1 MNPVVSS
8 VRGVNAAKVAALFGT
23 ASFVTLAGLSVA
35 QAQVNE
41 VLITGSLIAGAPSV
55 GVPVTNVGEE
65 QFQEMG
71 AITAAEMLRGV
82 PAIDVDASLTSL
94 RGGGTTGYGQN
105 VAIHG
110 FAGSGGDATTLLL
123 IDGRRW
129 PIQGHGGDT
138 VDPSII
144 PQLAVERID
153 ILTAG
158 ASAVYGSDAVTGV
171 INVVLKKDFDGA
183 MSNVNLS
190 MPVHV
195 GQGIKI
201 SASHLHGVSWDTGNI
216 TLTGE
221 TYFQQRVQGSAFPDL
236 YTANFEPW
244 GLPDRTPLGS
254 QHPGVISLGS
264 PSIGANPALPSGLN
278 ATTGTRFCSNCYYIP
293 HGAGANWG
301 DYATNGSNYPRLN
314 WANDIQPNQFIY
326 GERNEDNQRNPYH
339 DGWATPQQ
347 QREAFVGTFN
357 QTLTDDLFG
366 LGEVALTGTTFY
378 SNRKGTMYFNFTPNS
393 GNSREHVNAR
403 QGNGILI
410 PTANPYRPVGL
421 PNNARMQLNFSPML
435 GGPARINFEN
445 IATRYEFG
453 LDFNSLPFDW
463 VGDMFYSMSNEQ
475 NNTHSTRMIN
485 ANHALAALG
494 HTITSSVPAGFA
506 AYTKP
511 AGIPYLN
518 VFCDALVLSQCN
530 SPDTINYILGGRN
543 QNNQWRIRQMGV
555 NTSGEIFTLPSGPIM
570 GAVSFEHVSQ
580 HYWFTDW
587 SDSQNTFN
595 KQAAVTGRDV
605 AKRVSH
611 AFFGQ
616 LNVPL
621 IGGEWS
627 MPGIEALDLELGY
640 RVDKYDFLDEY
651 VKTPKIAANWTVG
664 WGLTLRGAWGKSFR
678 APSFGQVSAQSG
690 SRAIPYN
697 KNFASPDLRFDCV
710 SSGGV
715 AVAGSATAILNP
727 TCAAAI
733 AYNTASAPVG
743 IRLDGG
749 AGLGS
754 FARGLS
760 GALRLDGR
768 QKGLDPET
776 AKQWVVGMAFAPT
789 DGFLAGLTVDVSYF
803 KIKIEN
809 TIRADNSGQSDP
821 NNPLSRG
828 TFVIRPDLV
837 NPITHPNNAEFLSII
852 EGMAELGTGTATY
865 VGDLAYEDIKYI
877 QDNANANTGFVE
889 YSGIDFDSRYDWDM
903 GDWGSWHIGA
913 AGYYEMDQTSKGN
926 DAAPEESLYE
936 GQNSGARLKRLRT
949 RIGWT
954 DGTFSATLFNLYRGH
969 EPPTGNLP
977 LPACYY
983 ADGFGQDSCFP
994 GSQYFPQDN
1003 NENIFADGPPGHNEF
1018 DLSLGYNTG
1027 LMPANSYLQNIQINL
1042 TINNV
1047 LDRSPP
1053 FNYEARQGGRE
1064 IRAYDARW
1072 SEYGRFMSLAVTK
1085 TW

>member
-1 MNPVVSS
+1 MNPVVSG
-8 VRGVNAAKVAALFGT
+8 VRGLSTAKIASLFGT
-23 ASFVTLAGLSVA
+23 ASLITMAGLTGANA
-35 QAQVNE
+35 QPLE

-110 FAGSGGDATTLLL
+110 FSGSGGDATTLLL
-123 IDGRRW
+123 INGRRW
-129 PIQGHGGDT
+129 PVQGHGGDT

-171 INVVLKKDFDGA
+171 INVVLKRGYEGA
-183 MSNVNLS
+183 MSNVTYS
-190 MPVHV
+190 VPVHV
-195 GQGIKI
+195 GQGHKI
-201 SASHLHGVSWDTGNI
+201 AASHLHGISWDTGNV

-221 TYFQQRVQGSAFPDL
+221 AYFQQRVQAAAFPDM
-236 YTANFEPW
+236 YTSNFERW

-254 QHPGVISLGS
+254 QHPGVISTGS
-264 PSIGANPALPSGLN
+264 PSTGGPVLPSGFAANL
-278 ATTGTRFCSNCYYIP
+278 GTRFCANCYYIP
-293 HGAGANWG
+293 HGAGQNWG
-301 DYATNGSNYPRLN
+301 TYATDGSNYGRLN
-314 WANDIQPNQFIY
+314 WATDIQPNQFVY
-326 GERNEDNQRNPYH
+326 GERNENNQRNPYS

-357 QTLTDDLFG
+357 QRISEDFFG
-366 LGEVALTGTTFY
+366 LGEVDLTGATFY
-378 SNRKGTMYFNFTPNS
+378 SNRKGQMYFNFTPNS
-393 GNSREHVNAR
+393 GNSREHVNIR
-403 QGNGILI
+403 QNNGFLI
-410 PTANPYRPVGL
+410 PTANPFRPTGM
-421 PNNARMQLNFSPML
+421 PSTARMQLNFSPML

-453 LDFNSLPFDW
+453 LDFNGLPFDW

-494 HTITSSVPAGFA
+494 HTITSSVPAGFS

-518 VFCDALVLSQCN
+518 VFCDALVWSQCN

-543 QNNQWRIRQMGV
+543 QNNQWRIRQMGA
-555 NTSGEIFTLPSGPIM
+555 NLSGPLYTIPSGDIM
-570 GAVSFEHVSQ
+570 AAVSFEHLSQ
-580 HYWFTDW
+580 HYWFTDF
-587 SDSQNTFN
+587 SDSQNNFN
-595 KQAAVTGRDV
+595 KQAGTTGRDV

-616 LNVPL
+616 LNIPL

-627 MPGIEALDLELGY
+627 FPGVEALDLELGY
-640 RVDKYDFLDEY
+640 RIDKYDFGDEY

-697 KNFASPDLRFDCV
+697 KNNASPDLIFNCN
-710 SSGGV
+710 GGLTPEP
-715 AVAGSATAILNP
+715 GSATAVLNP
-727 TCAAAI
+727 TCGPALS
-733 AYNTASAPVG
+733 YNTGSAPVG
-743 IRLDGG
+743 LQIVGG
-749 AGLGS
+749 SGIGD
-754 FARGLS
+754 FARGLP
-760 GALRLDGR
+760 GGLRTDGR
-768 QKGLDPET
+768 AKGLNPET
-776 AKQWVVGMAFAPT
+776 AKQWVLGMNFAPT
-789 DGFLAGLTVDVSYF
+789 EGFLSGLTLDVSYF
-803 KIKIEN
+803 NIRIED
-809 TIRADNSGQSDP
+809 TIRGDSSGDRDPDNA
-821 NNPLSRG
+821 LSRG
-828 TFVIRPDLV
+828 TFIIRPDLV
-837 NPITHPNNAEFLSII
+837 NPITHPNNADFLAVI
-852 EGMAELGTGTATY
+852 EGLASLGAGTATF
-865 VGDLAYEDIKYI
+865 VGDIPFEDIKFVWD
-877 QDNANANTGFVE
+877 QASANTGFVE
-889 YSGIDFDSRYDWDM
+889 YSGIDFDTRYDIDF
-903 GDWGSWHIGA
+903 GDWGTWHIGA
-913 AGYYEMDQTSKGN
+913 AGYYEVDQVSQGN

-936 GQNSGARLKRLRT
+936 EQNSGARLKRLRS

-954 DGTFSATLFNLYRGH
+954 DGTWSATLFNLYRGH
-969 EPPTGNLP
+969 EPPTGYLP
-977 LPACYY
+977 LPACHY
-983 ADGFGQDSCFP
+983 ADGFGPDSCYP

-1003 NENIFADGPPGHNEF
+1003 DENLFADGPPGHSEF

-1027 LMPANSYLQNIQINL
+1027 LMPANPYLQNLQINL

-1047 LDRSPP
+1047 LDRDPP
-1053 FNYEARQGGRE
+1053 FNFESRDGGRE

-1072 SEYGRFMSLAVTK
+1072 SEYGRFLSFAVTK